1 MLLRESRK
9 LEEPNPSAPSNIA
22 LDLLAHVLPAAFHT
36 ILPLVGLRD
45 LRHLAAASRA
55 AAQDVADYARGVAW
69 REQPR
74 LRVAR
79 RRLAAFAERF
89 PLARA
94 LDVQQQLRDPVV
106 EPAAAGRGGG
116 GGRRGA
122 PVPAAAA
129 DGGGGDGGGAAA
141 LAAALRRLLDL
152 ELLNAS
158 YNNFDAAGARLLA
171 EALGAGCAPRLAAL
185 HLDNGGSRRGL
196 MQRGFG
202 DEGLAALCELALPR
216 MPRLRVLRLSMN
228 SLTPGGAAALGAAL
242 PLLPRLREL
251 DLATNGALGAAGAA
265 ALVRGLGGLGELRE
279 LNVGFCGLGGAGVA
293 ALVAALPPGLV
304 KLGAAGNGVDAEG
317 MRAAAAALQ
326 TLQAKLRAPRAP
338 PPLWSPQ
345 RAPPPPPQ
353 QQQQQQLALAHLNL
367 TFNLITGD
375 DEEGLRTLFLEVLP
389 ELHVA
394 M

>member
-1 MLLRESRK
+1 M
-9 LEEPNPSAPSNIA
+9 EETDPSAPPNLA
-22 LDLLAHVLPAAFHT
+22 RLDLLAHVLPAAFHT

-55 AAQDVADYARGVAW
+55 AAHDVADYARGVAW

-116 GGRRGA
+116 GGGRGA

-129 DGGGGDGGGAAA
+129 DGGGGGDGGGAAA

-152 ELLNAS
+152 ELLSAS

-171 EALGAGCAPRLAAL
+171 EALGAGCAPRLASL

-228 SLTPGGAAALGAAL
+228 SLTPAGAAALGAAL

-265 ALVRGLGGLGELRE
+265 ALARGLGGLGELRE

-293 ALVAALPPGLV
+293 ALAAALPPGLV

-317 MRAAAAALQ
+317 ARAAATALQ
-326 TLQAKLRAPRAP
+326 ALQAKLRAPRAP
-338 PPLWSPQ
+338 PPLWPPQ
-345 RAPPPPPQ
+345 SAQQRQRQQQQ
-353 QQQQQQLALAHLNL
+353 QQQQQQLALVHLNL
-367 TFNLITGD
+367 TFNLLSGD
-375 DEEGLRTLFLEVLP
+375 DEDGLRARFREVLP

-394 M
+394 I